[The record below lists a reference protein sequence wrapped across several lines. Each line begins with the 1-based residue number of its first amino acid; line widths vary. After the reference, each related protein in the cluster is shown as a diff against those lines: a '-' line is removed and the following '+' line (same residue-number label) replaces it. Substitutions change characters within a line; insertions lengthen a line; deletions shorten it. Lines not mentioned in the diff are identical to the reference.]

1 VEKHTNELAS
11 QRSRGASKILLDAD
25 FQSLSAKWK
34 FSSRVFNYSY
44 LFDWLGRPIIQY
56 PQDIVALQEL
66 VWAVR
71 PSVIVETGIAHGGSL
86 VLSASLLA
94 LLDVAESVESG
105 RPFDPRHSSR
115 RVIGVDID
123 IRSHNR
129 VAIEEHPMS
138 AWITMIEGS
147 SIDPVVVR
155 EVHSLVSED
164 DVVMVLLDSNH
175 THDHVLAELEAYSS
189 LVSPGSYCIVYDT
202 VIEDMPAGSFPD
214 RPWEKG
220 DNPRTAVD
228 AFLARNPNFV
238 SDDAIP
244 GKLQITVAPGGYLR
258 RAGQ

>member
-1 VEKHTNELAS
+1 MVDDFTNERLRRVSRLVNDPALA
-11 QRSRGASKILLDAD
+11 GATKAWVRTITPFGWAY
-25 FQSLSAKWK
+25 
-34 FSSRVFNYSY
+34 N
-44 LFDWLGRPIIQY
+44 FDWLGRPAIQF
-56 PQDIVALQEL
+56 PTDSWALQEL

>member
-1 VEKHTNELAS
+1 MEISALRQAWHPENRATSRTIELL
-11 QRSRGASKILLDAD
+11 SR
-25 FQSLSAKWK
+25 KWQDK
-34 FSSRVFNYSY
+34 ANQMNYSY

-56 PQDIVALQEL
+56 PQDMVALQEL

-105 RPFDPRHSSR
+105 VAFDPRHSSR

-155 EVHSLVSED
+155 EVRSLVSDD

-220 DNPRTAVD
+220 DNPRTAVE
-228 AFLARNPNFV
+228 AFLARSPDFV

-258 RAGQ
+258 RVHE